1 MYVLCMYYLRT
12 SSYVP
17 TVEAQPKGTGCAKR
31 AGSRRGR
38 RDGEPDGDAPSV
50 SSTSY
55 MYVYTNTYRDVFLP
69 APVPACSC
77 IGLSYSSSSLSL
89 SPPPHKDQNQTQ
101 QILRYG
107 TAGALVR
114 LEVRVEGL
122 AIGAPPR
129 GGSVGQIVVLG
140 GGGGGEGGV
149 AFERR
154 GEKASVR
161 AGRTRA
167 S

>member
-1 MYVLCMYYLRT
+1 MRNGQAADGEGEMGNRMEMLPLYHLLLICMYILIHIET
-12 SSYVP
+12 CSY
-17 TVEAQPKGTGCAKR
+17 Q
-31 AGSRRGR
+31 RR
-38 RDGEPDGDAPSV
+38 S
-50 SSTSY
+50 
-55 MYVYTNTYRDVFLP
+55 LP
-69 APVPACSC
+69 ALASDSPT
-77 IGLSYSSSSLSL
+77 LLLSL
-89 SPPPHKDQNQTQ
+89 SPPPSHKDQNQTQ
-101 QILRYG
+101 QTLRYG

-140 GGGGGEGGV
+140 GGGGGGGEGGLHSR
-149 AFERR
+149 EGGR